1 MGQTP
6 TSDEI
11 RLMVREALRSAGP
24 NASAVSPSPGVD
36 IAAQI
41 RADLQR
47 HGASSI
53 PVQLTDDF
61 DLNLF
66 IGRILNLA
74 DAGDIRSAMASG
86 KVRFTMAGVDPAQP
100 GNTTVQPAGSDACVF
115 DKGVLNET
123 KITEIARTHTRVEIG
138 RAAVV
143 TPLARDRARE
153 LKIELIR
160 RRP

>member
-1 MGQTP
+1 MGQIP

-11 RLMVREALRSAGP
+11 RRMVREALRSVAP
-24 NASAVSPSPGVD
+24 NASAVSPAPGID

-47 HGASSI
+47 QGTSSI
-53 PVQLTDDF
+53 PVQLTGDF

-66 IGRILNLA
+66 IGRILSLA
-74 DAGDIRSAMASG
+74 DAGDIRNAMASG
-86 KVRFTMAGVDPAQP
+86 KVRFTMEDIGAAPASSITAP
-100 GNTTVQPAGSDACVF
+100 PASTGAYVF

-123 KITEIARTHTRVEIG
+123 KIAEIAKTHTRAEIG
-138 RAAVV
+138 RAAVI